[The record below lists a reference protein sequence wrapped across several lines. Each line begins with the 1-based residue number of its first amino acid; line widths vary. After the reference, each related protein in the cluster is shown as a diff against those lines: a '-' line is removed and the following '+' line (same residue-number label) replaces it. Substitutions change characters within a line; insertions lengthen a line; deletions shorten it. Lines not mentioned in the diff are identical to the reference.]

1 MPDADALLRAIVAEQ
16 PYPLLFATV
25 SGAHLYGFP
34 SPDSDYDLRG
44 VHVLPLRE
52 VLGLNPRRETITV
65 SADRAGLELDLVTH
79 EVAKF
84 CRLLLRQQRFDVKR
98 IISCLRQ
105 YVAACI
111 PAPARTEAAYWS
123 VSCMPSTNAS
133 TWPRLACFNS
143 NTMAICVVGHRKE
156 NPRQIWAFVNV
167 ANLAFRT
174 AYPQDA
180 AFLAVYPD
188 ATIDLVG
195 YVAAGLDQVC
205 IGVEGL
211 DQLERLFCDLGIG
224 AAARLL
230 NVHLMRKRTNFF
242 ARFHCYD
249 LADALICSRVGAG
262 HTC

>member
-1 MPDADALLRAIVAEQ
+1 MAQGGTTTAPLRCFFAGIIYDPADDVAYRLSAPDDQRRWLADPTTLPPGSRAAIPADLRAKQA
-16 PYPLLFATV
+16 P
-25 SGAHLYGFP
+25 
-34 SPDSDYDLRG
+34 
-44 VHVLPLRE
+44 
-52 VLGLNPRRETITV
+52 
-65 SADRAGLELDLVTH
+65 
-79 EVAKF
+79 KF
-84 CRLLLRQQRFDVKR
+84 TRLQQRFDVKR